1 LSLCYSH
8 GGQLKATQR
17 SSTNEPNRMQSYHAV
32 LDSRKRKIPR
42 LRRRNGKFSTEP
54 QIELRNGRSA
64 PRRVALNATNL
75 DEAKSALDK
84 KRTERNAGTIPAP
97 RFRPTSPSGLA
108 PIGASGRSIGGRARS
123 WVPHTS
129 GETNQDLVATATG
142 PFRYTIRRCSARGWR
157 LGRACAIH

>member
-1 LSLCYSH
+1 MSLYYSH

-17 SSTNEPNRMQSYHAV
+17 SSTNEPNRMQNYHAV

-42 LRRRNGKFSTEP
+42 LRMRIGKFSTEP
-54 QIELRNGRSA
+54 QIKLRNGRSA

-84 KRTERNAGTIPAP
+84 KRTERNAGTTPAE

-108 PIGASGRSIGGRARS
+108 PIGASGRSIGGRAIH
-123 WVPHTS
+123 WFPHTS
-129 GETNQDLVATATG
+129 GETNQDLAATATG
-142 PFRYTIRRCSARGWR
+142 PFRSTIRRCSAGGGR
-157 LGRACAIH
+157 LEFACALH